1 MFVATRRVGWWGL
14 FVTDPLLATAVTSA
28 QRGTTDGEWRFYNG
42 DAGSTR
48 YAPFGQIN
56 KDTVKDL
63 TIAWRWKRKKP
74 GPRRPASI

>member
-1 MFVATRRVGWWGL
+1 MSVAGLRVCSFVTGL
-14 FVTDPLLATAVTSA
+14 FMVAAVASA
-28 QRGTTDGEWRFYNG
+28 QRGTADGEWRFYNG
-42 DAGSTR
+42 DTGSTR
-48 YAPFGQIN
+48 YAPFDQIN